1 MPVTAKVVTALLIGE
16 LNMAIE
22 KVELEINDGIID
34 TPHLIDDV
42 EILQR
47 HLKDWGT
54 LPKDA
59 KIDGLFG
66 SATKAAVEQFQRMRP
81 ADRSQFVPGG
91 LNVTGKVDRNTWA
104 ELLKV
109 KPEEITIV
117 SRPPNI
123 WEMPGGFSSVDD
135 ILDKAQCP
143 SAIRPFAQKNLPLIL
158 NQCLDNGVIDRGQ
171 IAYVFAT
178 AQHES
183 LFGRL
188 MMELSDGWD
197 MEGNE
202 DLGNTEPGDGPR
214 FKGRGFVLI
223 TGRRN
228 YRIWSDKLGINLI
241 DNPEK
246 AALPEIAAPILVRGM
261 RDGSFTGVAL
271 SDFIVGDRRDFFNAR
286 RIVSGLDR
294 ADQMAQIA
302 ESYFKAIT

>member
-1 MPVTAKVVTALLIGE
+1 
-16 LNMAIE
+16 MAIE
-22 KVELEINDGIID
+22 KVELELNDGIID

-66 SATKAAVEQFQRMRP
+66 SATKAAVEQFQRLRP
-81 ADRSQFVPGG
+81 ADRSQFVSGG

-109 KPEEITIV
+109 KPEGIRIV
-117 SRPPNI
+117 SRDPNI
-123 WEMPGGFSSVDD
+123 WDMPPGFSSVDN
-135 ILDKAQCP
+135 ILDQAQSP
-143 SAIRPFAQKNLPLIL
+143 SAIRPFAQKNLPLVL

-178 AQHES
+178 AEHES
-183 LFGRL
+183 HFGRF
-188 MMELSDGWD
+188 MMELADGWD
-197 MEGNE
+197 YEGVKF
-202 DLGNTEPGDGPR
+202 LGNTEPGDGPR
-214 FKGRGFVLI
+214 FKGRGFVQI

-228 YRIWSDKLGINLI
+228 YRIWSNKLGINLI

-246 AALPEIAAPILVRGM
+246 AALPEIAALILVSGM
-261 RDGSFTGVAL
+261 RDGSFTGVGL

-286 RIVSGLDR
+286 RIVNALDR
-294 ADQMAQIA
+294 ADHIAQIA
-302 ESYFKAIT
+302 EFYLKAIT

>member
-1 MPVTAKVVTALLIGE
+1 
-16 LNMAIE
+16 MAIK
-22 KVELEINDGIID
+22 KVELELNDGIID

-66 SATKAAVEQFQRMRP
+66 SATKAAVEQFQRLRP
-81 ADRSQFVPGG
+81 ADRSQFVSGG

-109 KPEEITIV
+109 KPEEIRIV
-117 SRPPNI
+117 SREPNI
-123 WEMPGGFSSVDD
+123 WEMPPDFPSVDN
-135 ILDKAQCP
+135 ILDQAQCP
-143 SAIRPFAQKNLPLIL
+143 SAIRPFAQKNLPLVL

-178 AQHES
+178 AEHES
-183 LFGRL
+183 HFGRF
-188 MMELSDGWD
+188 MMELADGWD
-197 MEGNE
+197 YEGRP

-214 FKGRGFVLI
+214 FKGRGFVQI
-223 TGRRN
+223 TGRLN
-228 YRIWSDKLGINLI
+228 YGIWSDKLGINLI

-246 AALPEIAAPILVRGM
+246 AALPEIAALILVRGM
-261 RDGSFTGVAL
+261 RDASFTGVGL

-286 RIVSGLDR
+286 RIVNALNR
-294 ADQMAQIA
+294 ADDIAQIA
-302 ESYFKAIT
+302 EFYFKAIT